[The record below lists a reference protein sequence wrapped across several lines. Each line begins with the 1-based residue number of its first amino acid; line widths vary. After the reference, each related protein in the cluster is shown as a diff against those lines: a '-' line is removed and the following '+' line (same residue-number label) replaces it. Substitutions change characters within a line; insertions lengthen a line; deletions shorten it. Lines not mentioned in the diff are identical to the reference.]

1 MQHYLRCFVILK
13 LRAVKA
19 EKVVEVNSKEWRK
32 RFKYRMDLSSRLTHL
47 TKGVDKDDAFNN
59 LINIL
64 EEKRLKGVARKK
76 DLYVEKYQQFVYKM
90 LRFLLLLKIC
100 NMKKC

>member
-13 LRAVKA
+13 LRAVKT

-47 TKGVDKDDAFNN
+47 TKGV
-59 LINIL
+59 
-64 EEKRLKGVARKK
+64 ARKK

-90 LRFLLLLKIC
+90 LRFLLLLKIY